1 MTVHHDAV
9 TAPSHY
15 RGTSGLQS
23 IDVTEAWRL
32 GPHLTQAV
40 DYLLRAGRKSA
51 DPRQDLLKAAWYVR
65 RASARPLPDLRF
77 AVAAN
82 LPPHFHPV
90 VVAADFRL
98 EPARAAV
105 LLAIYRAVA
114 SADDVPVAT
123 TLETAANVL
132 AALAAVPPPQPPP
145 AAQQPPPFWAMT
157 HRESA

>member
-1 MTVHHDAV
+1 MSVHHDAV

-23 IDVTEAWRL
+23 IEVTEAWRL

-51 DPRQDLLKAAWYVR
+51 DPRQDLLKAAWYIR
-65 RASARPLPDLRF
+65 RASVRPLPDLRF

-82 LPPHFHPV
+82 LPPHLDPAA
-90 VVAADFRL
+90 VAVDFRL
-98 EPARAAV
+98 DPVRAAV
-105 LLAIYRAVA
+105 LAAIYRAVA
-114 SADDVPVAT
+114 SADGVPVAA
-123 TLETAANVL
+123 TLDTAANVL
-132 AALAAVPPPQPPP
+132 AALATVPMPQHPQVQPRWP
-145 AAQQPPPFWAMT
+145 AT